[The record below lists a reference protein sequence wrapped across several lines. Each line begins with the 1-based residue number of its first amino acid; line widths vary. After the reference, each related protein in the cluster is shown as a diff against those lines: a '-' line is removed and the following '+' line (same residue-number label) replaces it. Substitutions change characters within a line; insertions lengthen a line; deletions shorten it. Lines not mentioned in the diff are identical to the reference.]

1 MNDRNEARGPLLSR
15 RRLLGLSIAVGGLVG
30 AGQLVPAW
38 RSVAAAQAAP
48 SAAAQKIAD
57 HFSAIRTMTGDF
69 IQFGPRGEQTGGKF
83 FIARPGKLRFNYEA
97 PSGFRV
103 ISDGKSVVID
113 NRRLNTM
120 DLYPLSKT
128 PLKLLLDD
136 RIDLSGKRV
145 KSVKEDGNSIT
156 IQMADRSVFGS
167 SRITMTFD
175 ARTYDLRQWTITD
188 AQGKDTTVVIDNVQ
202 RDVALDAGL
211 FVIDYKRNYEVN
223 RKNKNRSD

>member
-1 MNDRNEARGPLLSR
+1 MNDRNEARGNLLSR
-15 RRLLGLSIAVGGLVG
+15 RRLLGLSLAVGGLVG
-30 AGQLVPAW
+30 TGQLVPAW

-48 SAAAQKIAD
+48 SGAAQKIAD
-57 HFSAIRTMTGDF
+57 HFASIRTMTGDF

-113 NRRLNTM
+113 NRRMNTM

-136 RIDLSGKRV
+136 RIDLGGKRV
-145 KSVKEDGNSIT
+145 KSVQEDGHSIT

-202 RDVALDAGL
+202 QDVALDASL

-223 RKNKNRSD
+223 RKNKNRSN

>member
-145 KSVKEDGNSIT
+145 KSVKEDGDSIT